1 MHPPTCHDL
10 ETMVKFL
17 VCHAPRVESVQEE
30 KEELERFFRLVRSTN
45 VIPLDVHFAYLEQA
59 DRAQTA

>member
-1 MHPPTCHDL
+1 
-10 ETMVKFL
+10 MVKFL